1 MAASA
6 QQIDSLVRAGI
17 ESLGY
22 ELVCVELL
30 NRRDAVLRLYV
41 DGPEGVGVKDCE
53 AVSRYVSG
61 VLDVN
66 EPMASNYSLE
76 VSSPGADRPLIT
88 AAHFE
93 RFVGDE
99 ANVQLRQAVDGRK
112 NFRGEICRVNDGQ
125 VELKVDGNSVEVP
138 LDAIRRARLVPSFVE
153 SGLN

>member
-6 QQIDSLVRAGI
+6 QQVDSLVRAGI

-66 EPMASNYSLE
+66 EPMASNYNLE

-88 AAHFE
+88 AAHFD
-93 RFVGDE
+93 RFIGEE
-99 ANVQLRQAVDGRK
+99 ANVQLRQPVEGRK
-112 NFRGEICRVNDGQ
+112 NFRGEICRVEDGS
-125 VELKVDGNSVEVP
+125 VELTVDGNAVVVP